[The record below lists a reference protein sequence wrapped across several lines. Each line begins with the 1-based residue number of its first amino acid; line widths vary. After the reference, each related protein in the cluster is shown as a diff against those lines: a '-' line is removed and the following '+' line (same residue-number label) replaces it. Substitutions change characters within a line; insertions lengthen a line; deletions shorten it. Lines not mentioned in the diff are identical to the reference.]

1 MLSFSSFVWHDT
13 VLQVRQFAEF
23 KDWRCVNLKLI
34 IKKLTLPQFEFQK
47 YLVILFWTFVMWF
60 SFSAFFKFWNP
71 FCEMATIIEKP
82 LWFQK
87 SMVLKVYEVK
97 HYCYHSSFWKNNS
110 VYAVVVISENFPWN
124 CIYSLEFQNSIN
136 FQKIDGFRN

>member
-71 FCEMATIIEKP
+71 FYEMATIIE
-82 LWFQK
+82 
-87 SMVLKVYEVK
+87 
-97 HYCYHSSFWKNNS
+97 NS
-110 VYAVVVISENFPWN
+110 VGSSIDFPSIERVRAPTSEHFRARASPS
-124 CIYSLEFQNSIN
+124 IRYSSIEHTEHS
-136 FQKIDGFRN
+136 KPSIERASSITLLR